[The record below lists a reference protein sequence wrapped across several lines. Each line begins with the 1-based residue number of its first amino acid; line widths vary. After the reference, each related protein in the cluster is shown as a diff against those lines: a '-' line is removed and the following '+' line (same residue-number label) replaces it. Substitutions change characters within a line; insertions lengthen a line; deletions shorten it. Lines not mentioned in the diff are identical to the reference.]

1 LEFDS
6 GQIMGIRVMRFL
18 SEKTHIILAITLL
31 VSSLITVSC
40 GNPYTYNIKD
50 DGFAVITA
58 PLSLNK
64 EANTTHIPQ
73 GSVIHHWANGI
84 TEVYGPD
91 NNRLFI
97 AKDSESTGIGAP
109 GGFKPATHVYH
120 VPDGSRISTDDNIT
134 RIYLDDD
141 LILTVIEESKD
152 FLIHPSP

>member
-1 LEFDS
+1 MGTS
-6 GQIMGIRVMRFL
+6 SVRIMGMRVMKFSL
-18 SEKTHIILAITLL
+18 KKTHIILAITLL
-31 VSSLITVSC
+31 VSSLLTVSC
-40 GNPYTYNIKD
+40 GNPYNVKD

-64 EANTTHIPQ
+64 EANTTRIPH

-97 AKDSESTGIGAP
+97 ARDSEAVSVGAP

-141 LILTVIEESKD
+141 LILSVIEKSED
-152 FLIHPSP
+152 FLIQPSP